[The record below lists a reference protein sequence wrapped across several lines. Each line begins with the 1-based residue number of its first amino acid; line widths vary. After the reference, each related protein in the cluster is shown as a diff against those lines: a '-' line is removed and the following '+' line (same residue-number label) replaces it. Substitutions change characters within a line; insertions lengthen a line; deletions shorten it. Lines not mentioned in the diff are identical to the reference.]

1 MQEKQLAQRAAQI
14 LYDHK
19 AQDIVGLRVTH
30 LTVVT
35 DYLVI
40 ASGTNALHVRALQ
53 EYLADELGKEGITRR
68 RVEGETSGRWVV
80 MDYASVI
87 VHIFH
92 PEERAFYRLERL
104 WDDGQNRLSL
114 PFYEEELTSARI

>member
-19 AQDIVGLRVTH
+19 AQDIVGLRVMH

-40 ASGTNALHVRALQ
+40 ASGTNALHVRALT
-53 EYLADELGKEGITRR
+53 EYLENELAKEGVTRR
-68 RVEGETSGRWVV
+68 RVEGETSGRWVAL
-80 MDYASVI
+80 DFASVI

-104 WDDGQNRLSL
+104 WDDGQNRLAL
-114 PFYEEELTSARI
+114 PFYEDELAPARV

>member
-1 MQEKQLAQRAAQI
+1 MQERDLAIKVAEALHDRKALDI
-14 LYDHK
+14 LVL
-19 AQDIVGLRVTH
+19 QVGH

-40 ASGTNALHVRALQ
+40 ASGTNALHVRALT
-53 EYLADELGKEGITRR
+53 EYLENELAKEGVTRR
-68 RVEGETSGRWVV
+68 RVEGETSGRWVAL
-80 MDYASVI
+80 DFASVI

-104 WDDGQNRLSL
+104 WDDGQNRLAL
-114 PFYEEELTSARI
+114 PFYEDELAPARV